1 MLQLEK
7 NGHRQIIHEK
17 VTDEFVRRKNKLEAK
32 IALENIKSTD
42 MRMLAAQPIKAKI
55 ALSAV
60 FDYLNSKFE
69 EKETRIFSQLKRRS
83 PPTQSLGSQERLK
96 RYAMKQM

>member
-60 FDYLNSKFE
+60 CDYLNSNFE
-69 EKETRIFSQLKRRS
+69 EKETRIFSQLKEEAS
-83 PPTQSLGSQERLK
+83 PPK
-96 RYAMKQM
+96 A